1 MFLAASLH
9 SGPGLLIEHG
19 GRQVA
24 DELLAPGEGG
34 VATAVGN
41 LGAGGDGRAQV
52 LLLGM
57 VLGALEA
64 RTPKDAWRSAA
75 NGFRPTPGAVEY
87 LHFLAANGY
96 SLAPIEQ
103 VIIGER
109 DAEQVYQEATA
120 VTT

>member
-1 MFLAASLH
+1 MRAAWQRLSATSALAATA
-9 SGPGLLIEHG
+9 GPRFCCWEWCWA
-19 GRQVA
+19 RWKR
-24 DELLAPGEGG
+24 APPRMGG
-34 VATAVGN
+34 VA
-41 LGAGGDGRAQV
+41 
-52 LLLGM
+52 
-57 VLGALEA
+57 A
-64 RTPKDAWRSAA
+64 RTT
-75 NGFRPTPGAVEY
+75 FRPTPGAVEY